1 MKRLAYG
8 IPLAFVFIFL
18 LWLIVI
24 PDSLIITLIENAVGD
39 ENSAIEVRGIKKG
52 LFYNFTADEIS
63 LKKKTTL
70 LVSAHNVRVRIN
82 PLYFFLLKLKLSF
95 DGNIADGNISG
106 NIELQKGKNRTE
118 ISVTGADINKLPLL
132 GMIGIKGQGRLSGGL
147 RLTDSPGDLRFAVD
161 NARFEDAVF
170 SGIQVP
176 LGLFHTAK
184 GAMVIGD
191 NIEIKSFAFEGRDIY
206 ARLKGNIVSN
216 NLDLQLEL
224 MPEDSMKADPALLL
238 LNRFRVSGG
247 YYLVPIKT
255 RIEL

>member
-1 MKRLAYG
+1 MKRLAIG
-8 IPLAFVFIFL
+8 IALALIFVFL

-24 PDSLIITLIENAVGD
+24 PDSLIVTLVENAVGD

-52 LFYNFTADEIS
+52 LFYTFTADEIS
-63 LKKKTTL
+63 LKKKTVL
-70 LVSAHNVRVRIN
+70 LVSVHNIRVRIK
-82 PLYFFLLKLKLSF
+82 PVYLLLLKLKLSF

-106 NIELQKGKNRTE
+106 HVELQKGKNRTE
-118 ISVTGADINKLPLL
+118 ISVTGADINKIPFL
-132 GMIGIKGQGRLSGGL
+132 GLIGIKGQGRLSGEL
-147 RLTDSPGDLRFAVD
+147 RPANSPGDLKFAVD

-170 SGIQVP
+170 SGVPVP

-191 NIEIKSFAFEGRDIY
+191 NIEIRSFAFEGRDIY
-206 ARLKGNIVSN
+206 ARLKGNIVRN

-224 MPEDSMKADPALLL
+224 MPEDSMKANPALLL

-247 YYLVPIKT
+247 YYLVPIKA